1 MSKLSKDE
9 AFAAAFEIK
18 AVIKEKQKHLDTA
31 RKNFPNPDRQP
42 ADVKGNIAKWSDS
55 IALLT
60 PALAFLEEKAGRAAP
75 TL

>member
-1 MSKLSKDE
+1 MAKLTKEE

-18 AVIKEKQKHLDTA
+18 AVIREKQKLLDTA
-31 RKNFPNPDRQP
+31 KKNFPNPDRVP
-42 ADVKGNIAKWSDS
+42 ADVRGNIQKWSDS
-55 IALLT
+55 IELLT